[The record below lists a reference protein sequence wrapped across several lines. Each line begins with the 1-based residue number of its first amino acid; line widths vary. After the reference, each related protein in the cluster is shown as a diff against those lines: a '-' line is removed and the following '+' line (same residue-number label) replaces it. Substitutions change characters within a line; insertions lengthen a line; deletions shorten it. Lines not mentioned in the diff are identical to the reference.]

1 MKRQTVFIILGVL
14 AGFMAFVAVI
24 IAVVFYATSGVS
36 DAADRFYAT
45 ARGGTAQEVYAL
57 TSTELRKVTNA
68 DELAAY
74 IKANRFDQVADTSW
88 SSRSFEN
95 NVGSVEGTLT
105 LDDGGVVPVTMELVK
120 EGEEWKVSYIEL
132 GKAGVR
138 GGVGP

>member
-1 MKRQTVFIILGVL
+1 
-14 AGFMAFVAVI
+14 
-24 IAVVFYATSGVS
+24 
-36 DAADRFYAT
+36 
-45 ARGGTAQEVYAL
+45 
-57 TSTELRKVTNA
+57 LRKVTNA

>member
-1 MKRQTVFIILGVL
+1 VKRQTVFIILGVL